1 MYDNDLELY
10 NEFLEIYFDEYKALS
25 DAKIRE
31 LDNKHEDANL
41 FLERYNY
48 YLWFEKEKSIDTT
61 KGDEEESADLSSV
74 PLSEVDEEEVIEGI
88 GLKTLTPNKLLTR
101 LPALLTQIKVGNN
114 SRKLKNEIGKIVYSL
129 YHHNKIVKKL

>member
-41 FLERYNY
+41 FLERCNY
-48 YLWFEKEKSIDTT
+48 
-61 KGDEEESADLSSV
+61 
-74 PLSEVDEEEVIEGI
+74 
-88 GLKTLTPNKLLTR
+88 
-101 LPALLTQIKVGNN
+101 
-114 SRKLKNEIGKIVYSL
+114 
-129 YHHNKIVKKL
+129 

>member
-1 MYDNDLELY
+1 MYDNDSELY
-10 NEFLEIYFDEYKALS
+10 NEFLKIYFDEYKAPS

-88 GLKTLTPNKLLTR
+88 GLNKHL
-101 LPALLTQIKVGNN
+101 N
-114 SRKLKNEIGKIVYSL
+114 SKQTFNQTSSII
-129 YHHNKIVKKL
+129 NKKKLEIIHTN